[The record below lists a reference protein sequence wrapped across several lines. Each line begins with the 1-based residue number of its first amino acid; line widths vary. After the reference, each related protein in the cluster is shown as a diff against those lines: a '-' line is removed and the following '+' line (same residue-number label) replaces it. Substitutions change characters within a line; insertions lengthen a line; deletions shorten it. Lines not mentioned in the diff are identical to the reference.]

1 VNLELADGDQA
12 NGLCFLLNM
21 LLTQNLN
28 DASKQ
33 QLAQKMRC
41 SVGIN
46 GTDTDQKATLI
57 FNNNQVVIKNDFAK
71 PLKLIINA
79 TTDHILDVSQVK
91 VIGGLLPVGFFTKRG
106 WGLIK
111 EILKGKLVI
120 KGLITHPVTAI
131 RFIAIVSVA

>member
-33 QLAQKMRC
+33 QLAQKMKC

-57 FNNNQVVIKNDFAK
+57 S
-71 PLKLIINA
+71 
-79 TTDHILDVSQVK
+79 DHILDVSQVK

-120 KGLITHPVTAI
+120 KGLLTHPITAI

>member
-1 VNLELADGDQA
+1 MNLELADGDQA

-28 DASKQ
+28 DAGKE
-33 QLAQKMRC
+33 QLAQKMKC
-41 SVGIN
+41 SIGIN
-46 GTDTDQKATLI
+46 GTDTEQKATLI
-57 FNNNQVVIKNDFAK
+57 FNNHLVIKNDCTE
-71 PLKLIINA
+71 PLKLVIKG

-106 WGLIK
+106 RGIIK

-120 KGLITHPVTAI
+120 KGLLTHPVTAI
-131 RFIAIVSVA
+131 RFIAIVSVV